1 MGAARKK
8 SWTRSLRR
16 AAPRV
21 LGVAMALDLLV
32 APATAAVLRVDGTEE
47 LPSVRWLR
55 PDGPQRSELDRW
67 RAAVGPVQLWSPPP
81 SAPTGG
87 AEIDAFHVVVWNTH
101 VGAGSIE
108 RLVEDLRRG
117 ALTGGVPVE
126 HFALLLQ
133 EVYRGGETVPAMPPG
148 SRAARGVRPGE
159 SRRGIVEVAR
169 RTALHAYYV
178 PSMRNG
184 RGAADPEDRG
194 NAILA
199 TLPLAGFT
207 AIELPL
213 ERERRV
219 AISADVAGTTTAG
232 TPWRILL
239 VNLHLDPRSSWSR
252 IHRSF
257 GAGRAGQVDWLL
269 EALRGDED
277 YAVLCG
283 DFNSWVGGAKEPAL
297 RTLSERL
304 FLPGTL
310 FGQPIPTLP
319 VLGLTLD
326 HLLYRLPSGATA
338 ETRVLADTYGSDHR
352 PLLGRLRLDAD

>member
-1 MGAARKK
+1 MC
-8 SWTRSLRR
+8 TRSGTTRFVGL
-16 AAPRV
+16 ALV
-21 LGVAMALDLLV
+21 LHLLSV
-32 APATAAVLRVDGTEE
+32 PGTAAVLPHEE
-47 LPSVRWLR
+47 AEEVPPVRWLR

-67 RAAVGPVQLWSPPP
+67 RAAVGPAHVWTPPP
-81 SAPTGG
+81 APTAGD
-87 AEIDAFHVVVWNTH
+87 EIDAFHVVVWNTH

-108 RLVEDLRRG
+108 RLIADLRRG

-133 EVYRGGETVPAMPPG
+133 EVYRGGEAVPATPPAG
-148 SRAARGVRPGE
+148 SRAARATRPGA
-159 SRRGIVEVAR
+159 SRRGIDEVAR
-169 RTALHAYYV
+169 RSALHAYYV

-199 TLPLAGFT
+199 TLPLANLT

-232 TPWRILL
+232 TPWRIEL

-257 GAGRAGQVDWLL
+257 GGSRALQVDWLL
-269 EALRGDED
+269 EALRGDHS
-277 YAVLCG
+277 YAVVCG
-283 DFNSWVGGAKEPAL
+283 DFNSWFGGANEPAL
-297 RTLSERL
+297 RMLRERR
-304 FLPGTL
+304 FLPGALLGEPT
-310 FGQPIPTLP
+310 PTLP

-326 HLLYRLPSGATA
+326 HLFYRLPSGAAA

-352 PLLGRLRLDAD
+352 PLLGWFRLDAD